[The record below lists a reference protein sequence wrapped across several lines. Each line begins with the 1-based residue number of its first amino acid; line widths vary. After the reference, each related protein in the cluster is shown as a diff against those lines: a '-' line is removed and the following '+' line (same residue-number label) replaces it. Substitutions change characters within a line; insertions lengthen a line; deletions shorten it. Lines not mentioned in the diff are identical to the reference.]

1 MSPTIE
7 AQLIEFL
14 QQQIGISAPSTLAS
28 TGSSSSN
35 TSVTNRFVAREF
47 VKSRTTRTSIRLVV
61 NSRSFNYYK
70 RSRKTNNSK
79 N

>member
-1 MSPTIE
+1 MSTTIE
-7 AQLIEFL
+7 TQLVDFL
-14 QQQIGISAPSTLAS
+14 QQQIGISAASTLAS
-28 TGSSSSN
+28 TGSISSD
-35 TSVTNRFVAREF
+35 TFVTNRPVAREF
-47 VKSRTTRTSIRLVV
+47 VEFRTTRASIRLVV